1 MDPHHAPPVAASAS
15 GAQDRALFDRID
27 LHLIRV
33 LHTVLT
39 ERSVSRAALRLGMHQ
54 PAVSTALKRLR
65 ELAGDPLL
73 VRNGAHMVPT
83 EAGQRMLEPAA
94 NVLRAAET
102 LFTEARSFDA
112 RTSRLTFRIAASD
125 YLDPLFL
132 PRLVADIQRQA
143 PLAKV
148 EIHALTRE
156 GDYRAQLALGEIDL
170 VIGNW
175 LQPPEDLHMARLFS
189 DEVVSLVSRDHP
201 AVRRGWDQAAWL
213 AAEHIAPM
221 PTHPGARGIID
232 QLLDGMGLQRHIAA
246 RSAYFGLI
254 PEMVAGTRLVL
265 TTGRRYCERVAA
277 RLPLVLL
284 PCPIAMPPLLYYQ
297 LWHARSQHSSSARWL
312 RERTRDA
319 IAALQPQDSH
329 FPPTH
334 LAPPQQARSEAP

>member
-1 MDPHHAPPVAASAS
+1 MPPSTPPTAPA
-15 GAQDRALFDRID
+15 GAGDQHLFDRID

-65 ELAGDPLL
+65 ELSGDPLL

-102 LFTEARSFDA
+102 LFTEARNFDP
-112 RTSRLTFRIAASD
+112 RTSCQTFHIAASD

-132 PRLVADIQRQA
+132 PRLVADIKRQA
-143 PLAKV
+143 PLARV

-156 GDYRAQLALGEIDL
+156 ADYRAQLALGEIDL

-175 LQPPEDLHMARLFS
+175 LQPPDELHLARLFE
-189 DEVVSLVSRDHP
+189 DEVVCLVSRHHP
-201 AVRRGWDQAAWL
+201 AVRRGWDQDAWL

-221 PTHPGARGIID
+221 ATHPGARGIID
-232 QLLDGMGLQRHIAA
+232 QMLDGLELKRHIAV
-246 RSAYFGLI
+246 RSAYFSLI
-254 PEMVAGTRLVL
+254 PDMVAGTQLVL
-265 TTGRRYCERVAA
+265 TTGRRYCERVAS
-277 RLPLVLL
+277 RLPLVIL
-284 PCPIAMPPLLYYQ
+284 PCPVALAPLQYYQ
-297 LWHARSQHSSSARWL
+297 LWHARSQHSSAARWL

-319 IAALQPQDSH
+319 IAGLQLQPTTPLS
-329 FPPTH
+329 P
-334 LAPPQQARSEAP
+334 LS

>member
-1 MDPHHAPPVAASAS
+1 MKPHAAPPHAPAGASAPAAAPS
-15 GAQDRALFDRID
+15 ERNLFDRID

-33 LHTVLT
+33 LHQVLT

-94 NVLRAAET
+94 NVLRAAEM

-112 RTSRLTFRIAASD
+112 RTSCQTFRIAASD

-132 PRLVADIQRQA
+132 PRLVADIQRHA

-175 LQPPEDLHMARLFS
+175 LQPPDDLHMARLFS
-189 DEVVSLVSRDHP
+189 DEVVSLVSRHHP
-201 AVRRGWDQAAWL
+201 AVRRGWDEAGWL

-232 QLLDGMGLQRHIAA
+232 QMLDGLGLQRHIAV
-246 RSAYFGLI
+246 RSAYFSLI
-254 PEMVAGTRLVL
+254 PDMVAGTRLVL
-265 TTGRRYCERVAA
+265 TTGRRYCERVAS
-277 RLPLVLL
+277 RLPLAIL

-297 LWHARSQHSSSARWL
+297 LWHARSQHSSAARWL
-312 RERTRDA
+312 RERTREA
-319 IAALQPQDSH
+319 IAGLQQQA
-329 FPPTH
+329 
-334 LAPPQQARSEAP
+334 APPSSH